1 MWDPGKHGPSYC
13 LSFACFTLTM
23 LNNIILKDFKYLYKS
38 WYAEIFLHQKAD
50 LKVLSDG
57 NYKHSF
63 KK

>member
-1 MWDPGKHGPSYC
+1 
-13 LSFACFTLTM
+13 M